1 MESKFKLLRNKTE
14 RRSSIQFLL
23 SLYFTTIAVLGMVF
37 VGFMLYTRFVSS
49 ASELVIEDNERLL
62 DQVGLNL
69 DAYIRSMMRTSDA
82 MYYTVIKN
90 TDMETQTLDREMNL
104 LYEANKGSLISLA
117 CFSDT
122 GELLGAAPVSNLKP
136 GVDVT
141 TQDWFVNAN
150 EKIENLHFST
160 PHVRN
165 LFDESNYRYY
175 WVISLSRA
183 VELTKAGNTSRGTL
197 VVDMSFNGIEQLFS
211 KINTSDGTYVYL
223 MDGNGE
229 IIYHPKQKLIYSNLY
244 KENNKAA
251 VLYEDG
257 NRIEKFDGEERSVIV
272 RTVGY
277 TGWKTVSVTP
287 VSQFSMNLVQMRF
300 FFIIILAFSL
310 ILIIL
315 LNLILSAQIAN
326 PIKKLENSVKNL
338 EKDGAQPESGIY
350 IGGSQE
356 VQHLGQAVQSMVEQR
371 NRLMDDVV
379 EEQEAKRKSELEA
392 LQSQINPH
400 FLYNTLD
407 SIVWMIE
414 SNRYEEATS
423 MITDLASLFRISLSK
438 GENIISIDKE
448 VQHARNYINIQKV
461 RYKNKFDIKFDI
473 DPEILQYSTM
483 KLVLQ
488 PLLENAIY
496 YGMESMDDEGR
507 IVVRGYQRDNDIYLR
522 VEDNGLGMPET
533 VTEKLLIED
542 NQLPKKGSG
551 IGLLNV
557 QRRIQIYFG
566 KKYGL
571 DIDSVLDEG
580 TKVTIHLPKVTYN
593 EDEKSKSGTQEGG
606 SDGEIQS

>member
-1 MESKFKLLRNKTE
+1 MESKFKLLRNQTE

-49 ASELVIEDNERLL
+49 ASELVVKDNERLL

-90 TDMETQTLDREMNL
+90 ADMETQTLDREMNL

-122 GELLGAAPVSNLKP
+122 GELLGSAPVSNLKP

-197 VVDMSFNGIEQLFS
+197 VVDMSFSGIEQLFS

-229 IIYHPKQKLIYSNLY
+229 IIYHPKQKLIYSNLF

-251 VLYEDG
+251 VAYEDG
-257 NRIEKFDGEERSVIV
+257 NRVEKFDGEERSVIV

-277 TGWKTVSVTP
+277 TGWKIISVTP

-300 FFIIILAFSL
+300 FFIVILAFSL

-326 PIKKLENSVKNL
+326 PIKKLENSVKDL

-356 VQHLGQAVQSMVEQR
+356 VQHLGRAVQSMVEQR

-438 GENIISIDKE
+438 GENIISVDKE
-448 VQHARNYINIQKV
+448 LQHARNYINIQKV
-461 RYKNKFDIKFDI
+461 RYKNKFDVTFDI
-473 DPEILQYSTM
+473 DPQILQYSTM

-496 YGMESMDDEGR
+496 YGMESMDDDGR
-507 IVVRGYQRDNDIYLR
+507 IVVRGYQCDDDIYLA
-522 VEDNGLGMPET
+522 VEDNGLGMPPE
-533 VTEKLLIED
+533 VTEKLLVED

-566 KKYGL
+566 KEYGL
-571 DIDSVLDEG
+571 NIESVSDEG
-580 TKVTIHLPKVTYN
+580 TKVIIHLPKVFCK
-593 EDEKSKSGTQEGG
+593 EDEKGKADTGEGG
-606 SDGEIQS
+606 KHGEVQS

>member
-14 RRSSIQFLL
+14 KRNSIQFLL

-49 ASELVIEDNERLL
+49 SSALVVEDNERLL

-82 MYYTVIKN
+82 MYYTVIKK
-90 TDMETQTLDREMNL
+90 TDIETQSLDREMNL

-122 GELLGAAPVSNLKP
+122 GELLGAAPVSNLKA

-141 TQDWFVNAN
+141 TQDWFINAN

-211 KINTSDGTYVYL
+211 KINSSYGTYVYL

-229 IIYHPKQKLIYSNLY
+229 IIYHPKQKLIYSDLY
-244 KENNKAA
+244 KENNKVAA
-251 VLYEDG
+251 SYEDG
-257 NRIEKFDGEERSVIV
+257 NRVEKFAGEERSVIV

-277 TGWKTVSVTP
+277 TGWKIVSVTP

-300 FFIIILAFSL
+300 FFFVILAFSL

-315 LNLILSAQIAN
+315 LNLILSEQIAD
-326 PIKKLENSVKNL
+326 PIKKLENSVKDL
-338 EKDGAQPESGIY
+338 EKGGAKPESDIY

-356 VQHLGQAVQSMVEQR
+356 VQHLGRAVQSMLEQR
-371 NRLMDDVV
+371 NRLMDNIL
-379 EEQEAKRKSELEA
+379 EEQESKRKSELEA

-414 SNRYEEATS
+414 SNRYDEAIS

-438 GENIISIDKE
+438 GENIISIEKE

-461 RYKNKFDIKFDI
+461 RYKNKFVVKFDI
-473 DPEILQYSTM
+473 DEQILNYSTM
-483 KLVLQ
+483 KLILQ

-507 IVVRGYQRDNDIYLR
+507 IYVRGYQKGDDIYLE
-522 VEDNGLGMPET
+522 VEDNGLGMPES
-533 VTEKLLIED
+533 VTEKLLVED
-542 NQLPKKGSG
+542 NQLPKRGSG

-566 KKYGL
+566 KEYGL
-571 DIDSVLDEG
+571 NITSELDEG
-580 TKVTIHLPKVTYN
+580 TKVTIQLPQVFYK
-593 EDEKSKSGTQEGG
+593 EGQEKKDTQEGDI
-606 SDGEIQS
+606 DGEA

>member
-1 MESKFKLLRNKTE
+1 MESKFKLLRNRTE

-90 TDMETQTLDREMNL
+90 ADMETQTLDREMNL

-141 TQDWFVNAN
+141 TQDWFINAN

-211 KINTSDGTYVYL
+211 KINNSDGTYVYL

-251 VLYEDG
+251 VVYEDG

-277 TGWKTVSVTP
+277 TGWKIVSVTP

-338 EKDGAQPESGIY
+338 EKGGAQPESGIY

-371 NRLMDDVV
+371 SRLMDDVV

-496 YGMESMDDEGR
+496 YGMESMDEEGR
-507 IVVRGYQRDNDIYLR
+507 IVVRGYQRDNDICLS

-533 VTEKLLIED
+533 VTEKLLVED

-580 TKVTIHLPKVTYN
+580 TKVTINLPKVIYD
-593 EDEKSKSGTQEGG
+593 EDDKGKVNAQEGDA
-606 SDGEIQS
+606 DGKTQS

>member
-1 MESKFKLLRNKTE
+1 MESKFKLLRNRTE

-49 ASELVIEDNERLL
+49 VSELVVEDNERLL

-90 TDMETQTLDREMNL
+90 ADMETQTLDREMNL
-104 LYEANKGSLISLA
+104 LYESNKGSLISLA

-122 GELLGAAPVSNLKP
+122 GELLGSAPVSNLKP

-141 TQDWFVNAN
+141 TQDWFINAN

-197 VVDMSFNGIEQLFS
+197 VVDMSFSGIEQLFS

-244 KENNKAA
+244 KENNRVA
-251 VLYEDG
+251 VAYEDG
-257 NRIEKFDGEERSVIV
+257 NRVEKFDGEERSVIV

-277 TGWKTVSVTP
+277 TGWKIVSVTP

-300 FFIIILAFSL
+300 FFIVILAFSL
-310 ILIIL
+310 ILIIV

-326 PIKKLENSVKNL
+326 PIKKLENSVKDL
-338 EKDGAQPESGIY
+338 EKDDVQPEAGIY

-371 NRLMDDVV
+371 NRLMEDVV

-414 SNRYEEATS
+414 SNRFDESIA

-438 GENIISIDKE
+438 GENIISVDKE
-448 VQHARNYINIQKV
+448 LQHARNYINIQKV
-461 RYKNKFDIKFDI
+461 RYKNKFDVTFDI
-473 DPEILQYSTM
+473 DPQILQYSTM

-496 YGMESMDDEGR
+496 YGMESMDDDGR
-507 IVVRGYQRDNDIYLR
+507 IVLRGYQRENDIYLA
-522 VEDNGLGMPET
+522 VEDNGLGMPPE
-533 VTEKLLIED
+533 VTEKLLVED
-542 NQLPKKGSG
+542 NQLPKRGSG

-566 KKYGL
+566 KEYGL
-571 DIDSVLDEG
+571 DIESVSDEG
-580 TKVTIHLPKVTYN
+580 TKVTIQLPKVICK
-593 EDEKSKSGTQEGG
+593 EDKKGKADTMGG
-606 SDGEIQS
+606 GKHGEV

>member
-1 MESKFKLLRNKTE
+1 MESKFKLLRNRTE
-14 RRSSIQFLL
+14 KRSSIQFLL
-23 SLYFTTIAVLGMVF
+23 SLYFTTIAVLGMAF

-49 ASELVIEDNERLL
+49 ASELVVEDNERLL

-90 TDMETQTLDREMNL
+90 TDVEIQNLDKEMNL
-104 LYEANKGSLISLA
+104 LYEANKGSLIGLA

-122 GELLGAAPVSNLKP
+122 GELLGAAPVSNLKS
-136 GVDVT
+136 GVDVRK
-141 TQDWFVNAN
+141 QDWFINAN

-211 KINTSDGTYVYL
+211 KINTSDGTYAYL
-223 MDGNGE
+223 MDGEGE
-229 IIYHPKQKLIYSNLY
+229 IIYHPKQKLIYSDLY
-244 KENNKAA
+244 RENNKAA
-251 VLYEDG
+251 VEYEDG
-257 NRIEKFDGEERSVIV
+257 NRNEKFDGEERSVIV

-277 TGWKTVSVTP
+277 TGWKIVSVTP
-287 VSQFSMNLVQMRF
+287 VSQFSMNLLQMRF
-300 FFIIILAFSL
+300 FFIAILAFSL
-310 ILIIL
+310 ILIIV
-315 LNLILSAQIAN
+315 LNLVISAQIAN
-326 PIKKLENSVKNL
+326 PIKKLENSVRDL
-338 EKDGAQPESGIY
+338 EKGGVQPESDIY

-356 VQHLGQAVQSMVEQR
+356 VQHLGRAVSNMIEQR
-371 NRLMDDVV
+371 NRLMDNVV

-414 SNRYEEATS
+414 SNRYEEAIA

-438 GENIISIDKE
+438 GKNIISIDKE
-448 VQHARNYINIQKV
+448 IQHARNYINIQKV

-473 DPEILQYSTM
+473 DPQILLYSTM
-483 KLVLQ
+483 KLILQ

-496 YGMESMDDEGR
+496 YGMESMDDEGL
-507 IVVRGYQRDNDIYLR
+507 IFVRGYQTENDIYLE
-522 VEDNGLGMPET
+522 VEDNGLGMPES
-533 VTEKLLIED
+533 VTEKLLIEN
-542 NQLPKKGSG
+542 NQLAKKGSG

-557 QRRIQIYFG
+557 QKRIQIYFG

-571 DIDSVLDEG
+571 NIESELDEG
-580 TKVTIHLPKVTYN
+580 TKVTIHLPKVIQNGN
-593 EDEKSKSGTQEGG
+593 ERGKEEVMEGG
-606 SDGEIQS
+606 PDE